1 MEMLEDF
8 PTTLAED
15 EEMLQ
20 ELESVMA
27 ASASEAP
34 ATGDERGEKKEEEEK
49 EEEEEEEEQEG
60 EKEEEEGEEDTEGV
74 LQYLTAVRYRIT
86 VKRMLDDFVK
96 GSLAIGIEPSE

>member
-1 MEMLEDF
+1 VEMLEEF

-15 EEMLQ
+15 EEMLE

-34 ATGDERGEKKEEEEK
+34 ATGGEKGRK
-49 EEEEEEEEQEG
+49 EEEEEEEGEG
-60 EKEEEEGEEDTEGV
+60 EEEEEEEEEDTEGV
-74 LQYLTAVRYRIT
+74 SQYLTAVRYRIT